1 MMAHAPGIAHA
12 GSGNDDLRRFIE
24 IDRLGFIARDRKAQP
39 GNVMGLIPCLTSSI
53 ASSSKQVRS
62 FCLKIPVASTAS
74 GLST

>member
-1 MMAHAPGIAHA
+1 MMAHAPASHMPEAEMMTFGVSSKLIALD
-12 GSGNDDLRRFIE
+12 SSLV
-24 IDRLGFIARDRKAQP
+24 IARRSP
-39 GNVMGLIPCLTSSI
+39 GNVMGLMPCLTSSI